1 MSDVRVDL
9 KTGGIPK
16 NSPAKTEGKN
26 LNLGAL
32 TIVILTTGLFL
43 LLGFTS
49 DTFFTYRNIYT
60 IFYGVSIE
68 FFAVIG
74 FTYLLIMG
82 EVDLSIGSV
91 YCFSGVMVG
100 YLMKIDVP
108 LLPALLIS
116 LACCTCLGLITGA
129 LVTKFKA
136 NSLMVTIGTMTLI
149 RGLAWLLTGSM
160 AGSTFARS
168 FRSLARDKIG
178 TINTT
183 VIVFILLAIILEIT
197 LRRTSFFKK
206 IFYIGENLDTAKI
219 YGINAD
225 RTKIFIFAISSFTA
239 AIGGILIASRITHAD
254 VTTGIGLEFKMLT
267 AAILGG
273 ASLFGGKGSILRSII
288 GLIFL
293 ATLLNGMIIFNIE
306 PLLQQFVVG
315 VILIISVFVDTR
327 LNRAKVS

>member
-1 MSDVRVDL
+1 MSDVQVDSQN
-9 KTGGIPK
+9 GGLLQ
-16 NSPAKTEGKN
+16 NSPVKTKDKN

-32 TIVILTTGLFL
+32 TIIILTGGLFL
-43 LLGFTS
+43 LLSFTS

-68 FFAVIG
+68 FFAIIG

-100 YLMKIDVP
+100 YLMMIDVP
-108 LLPALLIS
+108 LFPALLIS
-116 LACCTCLGLITGA
+116 LACCTCFGLITGL

-136 NSLMVTIGTMTLI
+136 NSLMVTIGSMTLI

-160 AGSTFARS
+160 AGSTFDRA
-168 FRSLARDKIG
+168 FRSLARDRIG
-178 TINTT
+178 SINTT
-183 VIVFILLAIILEIT
+183 VIVFILLAIILEIA
-197 LRRTSFFKK
+197 LRRASFFKK
-206 IFYIGENLDTAKI
+206 IFYIGENLDTARI

-225 RTKIFIFAISSFTA
+225 RIKISIFAISSFTA

-273 ASLFGGKGSILRSII
+273 ASLFGGKGSILRSIV

-293 ATLLNGMIIFNIE
+293 AAVLNGMIIFNIE

-315 VILIISVFVDTR
+315 VILIISVYVDTR
-327 LNRAKVS
+327 LNRERVS

>member
-1 MSDVRVDL
+1 MSDVRVDSQIGQ
-9 KTGGIPK
+9 TPDGGSVRTK
-16 NSPAKTEGKN
+16 EQK
-26 LNLGAL
+26 LNLGSFTIIFL
-32 TIVILTTGLFL
+32 TAGLFL
-43 LLGFTS
+43 LLGLTS
-49 DTFFTYRNIYT
+49 DTFFSYRNIYT

-68 FFAVIG
+68 FFAIIG

-82 EVDLSIGSV
+82 EVDLSVGSV
-91 YCFSGVMVG
+91 YCFAGVMVG
-100 YLMKIDVP
+100 YLMTHDVP
-108 LLPALLIS
+108 LWASLSIS
-116 LACCTCLGLITGA
+116 LACSTCFGLITGV
-129 LVTKFKA
+129 LVTKFKI
-136 NSLMVTIGTMTLI
+136 NSLMVTIGTLTLI

-160 AGSTFARS
+160 AGGTFARS
-168 FRSLARDKIG
+168 FRSLARDRIG
-178 TINTT
+178 SINTT
-183 VIVFILLAIILEIT
+183 VIVLIVLAIILEIT

-206 IFYIGENLDTAKI
+206 IFYIGENLDTARI
-219 YGINAD
+219 YGVNAD
-225 RTKIFIFAISSFTA
+225 RTKIYIFALSSFTA

-293 ATLLNGMIIFNIE
+293 ASVLNGMIIFNIE

-327 LNRAKVS
+327 LNRSKVS

>member
-1 MSDVRVDL
+1 MSDVQVESQNGGL
-9 KTGGIPK
+9 PQNSPVKTGD
-16 NSPAKTEGKN
+16 KN

-32 TIVILTTGLFL
+32 TIIILTGGLFL
-43 LLGFTS
+43 FLSFTS

-82 EVDLSIGSV
+82 EVDLSVGSV

-108 LLPALLIS
+108 LFPALLIS
-116 LACCTCLGLITGA
+116 LACCTSFGLITGL

-136 NSLMVTIGTMTLI
+136 NSLMVTIGSMTLI

-160 AGSTFARS
+160 AGSTFDRA
-168 FRSLARDKIG
+168 FRSLARDRIG
-178 TINTT
+178 SINTT
-183 VIVFILLAIILEIT
+183 VIVFILLAIILEIA
-197 LRRTSFFKK
+197 LRRASFFKK
-206 IFYIGENLDTAKI
+206 IFYIGENLATARI

-225 RTKIFIFAISSFTA
+225 RIKISIFAISSFTA

-273 ASLFGGKGSILRSII
+273 ASLFGGKGSILRSIV

-293 ATLLNGMIIFNIE
+293 AAILNGMIIFNIE

-327 LNRAKVS
+327 LNRERVS